1 MLTVEQIEEAHSK
14 FASGADFSKYIQKI
28 KDFGVKSFETWV
40 KDSHT
45 KYLGDNNFKTE
56 SAPKY
61 EDLKSRMF
69 SIKKSFSIV

>member
-28 KDFGVKSFETWV
+28 KDFSVKLFETWV
-40 KDSHT
+40 KDSNT
-45 KYLGDNNFKTE
+45 KYLGDNNFKSE

-61 EDLKSRMF
+61 K
-69 SIKKSFSIV
+69 I